1 MQERKGS
8 GTELT
13 KMLDHHADSTVTYNI
28 GHAHAGV
35 KSNAGRV

>member
-8 GTELT
+8 GTGLM
-13 KMLDHHADSTVTYNI
+13 KMLDHHTDSTVTYNI

-35 KSNAGRV
+35 ESNAGLV